1 MKVSDLSKDR
11 KDLRVDLGDGDE
23 INLVYNPKA
32 YTIEV
37 EEQLEAID
45 ESQFKAKALAIM
57 LEPML
62 IEWDIVQEV
71 QGDFPPTMEN
81 LKKLPVEV
89 LGKIIEAIGDASR
102 PASAEGKP

>member
-11 KDLRVDLGDGDE
+11 KELHIAVGDDS

-37 EEQLEAID
+37 EEQLEAVEGSD
-45 ESQFKAKALAIM
+45 FKAKALAIM

-62 IEWDIVQEV
+62 LEWDIVLESP
-71 QGDFPPTMEN
+71 GDFPPTMAN

-89 LGKIIEAIGDASR
+89 LGKIIEEIGNASR
-102 PASAEGKP
+102 PSSAEGQA